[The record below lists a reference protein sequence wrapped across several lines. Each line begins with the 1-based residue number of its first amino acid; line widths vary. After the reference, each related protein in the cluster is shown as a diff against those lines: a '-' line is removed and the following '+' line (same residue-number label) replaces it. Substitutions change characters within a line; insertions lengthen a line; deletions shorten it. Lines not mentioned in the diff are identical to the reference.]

1 MRITTKRSHSAAT
14 KGFTLIE
21 LLVVI
26 AIISVLIGLLLP
38 AIQQAREAARRT
50 KCKSNLMQIGFALF
64 NYHQAHTV
72 FPPGVVN
79 STGPI
84 QDNQQGYHYSWTVQL
99 LPQLELGNLY
109 QKLDFAQGVY
119 STNNANWTD
128 EYQLQ
133 VFICP
138 SEPINSDMPV
148 SSYAACHHDAE
159 AAIDVD
165 QNGIFFLNSSVSLDD
180 ITDGSSFTIAVGEK
194 KISDFTEN
202 WAWGTAATL
211 RNTGQTEV
219 APPSIADGEL
229 DGQVTKTGKQLTQVG
244 RFSSHHQGVINFCM
258 ADGSVRSIIEKLD
271 KTLWLRLGNRADAE
285 VLTGTEF

>member
-1 MRITTKRSHSAAT
+1 MRITTSRSQRAS

-21 LLVVI
+21 MLVVI
-26 AIISVLIGLLLP
+26 AMISVLIALLLP
-38 AIQQAREAARRT
+38 AVQQAREAARRT
-50 KCKSNLMQIGFALF
+50 ECKSNLMQIGFALF

-79 STGPI
+79 ATGPI

-99 LPQLELGNLY
+99 LPQLEQNNLY
-109 QKLDFAQGVY
+109 QKLDFSQSIY
-119 STNNANWTD
+119 STNNTNWTD

-133 VFICP
+133 VFTCP
-138 SEPINSDMPV
+138 SDPDSAGDIPISC
-148 SSYAACHHDAE
+148 YAACHNDAE
-159 AAIDVD
+159 APIDVD
-165 QNGIFFLNSSVSLDD
+165 QNGTFFLNSSVSLDD
-180 ITDGSSFTIAVGEK
+180 ITDGSSYTIAVGEK
-194 KISDFTEN
+194 VFSEFTEN

-211 RNTGQTEV
+211 RNTGQADV

-229 DGQVTKTGKQLTQVG
+229 DGEATKVGNQLNQVG
-244 RFSSHHQGVINFCM
+244 GFSSHHLGVINFCM

-271 KTLWLRLGNRADAE
+271 KKLWPRLGNRADGE

>member
-1 MRITTKRSHSAAT
+1 MRIKTSRSQSAAT

-21 LLVVI
+21 MLVVI
-26 AIISVLIGLLLP
+26 VMITVLIALLLP
-38 AIQQAREAARRT
+38 AVQQARETARRSQ
-50 KCKSNLMQIGFALF
+50 CKSNLMQIGFALF
-64 NYHQAHTV
+64 NYHQTHTV
-72 FPPGVVN
+72 FPPGVVS

-99 LPQLELGNLY
+99 LPQLEQNNLF
-109 QKLDFAQGVY
+109 QKLDLSQSIY
-119 STNNANWTD
+119 STNNKNWTD

-138 SEPINSDMPV
+138 SDPVTGGAPISC
-148 SSYAACHHDAE
+148 YAACHNDSE
-159 AAIDVD
+159 APIDVD
-165 QNGIFFLNSSVSLDD
+165 QNGIFFLNSSISLDD

-194 KISDFTEN
+194 KHSDFTEN

-211 RNTGQTEV
+211 RNTGQTKII
-219 APPSIADGEL
+219 PSGTADGEL
-229 DGQVTKTGKQLTQVG
+229 DGLVTKTGKQLTQVG
-244 RFSSHHQGVINFCM
+244 GFSSHHTGVINFCM

-271 KTLWLRLGNRADAE
+271 NTLWPRLGNRADGE